1 MSRVTYHRWMGAA
14 TATTMTLTLT
24 GRRRCPYFTL
34 TAPRCTRSAPALH
47 PHCTLTT
54 PLLHPL
60 LRSLLHPLLH
70 PSPHHP
76 PPLLG
81 AYPHTPRRADRRRR
95 ARRGVLTSAARLDLG
110 AARATVA
117 SRSGCTASGAS
128 GSWGPE
134 YAFCT
139 YLSFG
144 EYGTNL
150 ESSREEPGR
159 GTRARDAGSTGGPP
173 VPGARSAEAGKR
185 KVPCHSRHQCP
196 PEGLGLPHVAN
207 GHTLM
212 PQSQSVS
219 GLTLGAQLVRLLAQ
233 PAGLDYLL
241 ESSHTHYEAT
251 RYQWLSAHHEHVARL
266 SALPH

>member
-159 GTRARDAGSTGGPP
+159 GTRARDAGAGRRVHRGS
-173 VPGARSAEAGKR
+173 PGARSPERGGGKAESP
-185 KVPCHSRHQCP
+185 V
-196 PEGLGLPHVAN
+196 
-207 GHTLM
+207 
-212 PQSQSVS
+212 SQPSPMS
-219 GLTLGAQLVRLLAQ
+219 ARGTR
-233 PAGLDYLL
+233 
-241 ESSHTHYEAT
+241 TAT
-251 RYQWLSAHHEHVARL
+251 RCQWSYFNASVTVSQWPHTWGSACPLACSARW
-266 SALPH
+266 P